1 MHSYDFDPPA
11 PCRIGI
17 DDIEDRATMRPGPST
32 RRWHKVIM
40 APARFALP
48 PHRAAI
54 LALALT
60 LGACA
65 GDLNPVRDVFV
76 ATGLGEAERE
86 APDFI
91 AGTRP
96 GELAY
101 APIRPIEPPPTEAR
115 TEEELAAM
123 EEELR
128 RLQERNAARAAQTR
142 RMTLLP
148 DPEPVIVEPLPDFE
162 PAIEPARP

>member
-1 MHSYDFDPPA
+1 
-11 PCRIGI
+11 
-17 DDIEDRATMRPGPST
+17 MRPGPST
-32 RRWHKVIM
+32 RRWHKVPFVPL
-40 APARFALP
+40 APSAIAAPTRFALP

-54 LALALT
+54 LALALM

-101 APIRPIEPPPTEAR
+101 APIRPIDPPLTEAR
-115 TEEELAAM
+115 TEEELAEM

-162 PAIEPARP
+162 PAIEPASP

>member
-1 MHSYDFDPPA
+1 M
-11 PCRIGI
+11 
-17 DDIEDRATMRPGPST
+17 TPGPSRHT
-32 RRWHKVIM
+32 RHEM
-40 APARFALP
+40 P
-48 PHRAAI
+48 PRSVRIRHAAAAF
-54 LALALT
+54 ALALI
-60 LGACA
+60 LGGCA

-101 APIRPIEPPPTEAR
+101 APIRRIDRAANQPR
-115 TEEELAAM
+115 TEEELVEM
-123 EEELR
+123 EDDLR
-128 RLQERNAARAAQTR
+128 RLQQSQAARAAQTR

-148 DPEPVIVEPLPDFE
+148 DPEPVIVEPLPDFDPE
-162 PAIEPARP
+162 IDPARP

>member
-1 MHSYDFDPPA
+1 
-11 PCRIGI
+11 
-17 DDIEDRATMRPGPST
+17 MRPGPST
-32 RRWHKVIM
+32 RRWHKVIV

-54 LALALT
+54 LALALM

-91 AGTRP
+91 AQSRP
-96 GELAY
+96 GELSY
-101 APIRPIEPPPTEAR
+101 APIRPIPRTERELR
-115 TEEELAAM
+115 TEEELAEM

-128 RLQERNAARAAQTR
+128 RIQASNAARAEGTR

-148 DPEPVIVEPLPDFE
+148 DPEPVIVAPLPAFD